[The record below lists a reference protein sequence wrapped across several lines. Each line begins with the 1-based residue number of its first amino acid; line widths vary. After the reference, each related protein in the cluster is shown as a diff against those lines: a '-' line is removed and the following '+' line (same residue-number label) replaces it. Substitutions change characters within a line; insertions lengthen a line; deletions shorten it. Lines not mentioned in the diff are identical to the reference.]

1 MKTTHWIVTNIC
13 PGMSRSHYFST
24 PDPKTLRYLNISNR
38 IGHEAHQTLNGFIWH
53 SIPLDTKLY
62 IDVTIKLP
70 KNGSRR
76 HAKQGI

>member
-1 MKTTHWIVTNIC
+1 MISENVSSLLVDKSLSVLWTSDILIIFSI
-13 PGMSRSHYFST
+13 GMVR
-24 PDPKTLRYLNISNR
+24 RYDTYN
-38 IGHEAHQTLNGFIWH
+38 QTLNGFIWH

>member
-1 MKTTHWIVTNIC
+1 MACFAYSPYGHQNRSCASPATNAPPMGAGGHGGVEVNVTYN
-13 PGMSRSHYFST
+13 
-24 PDPKTLRYLNISNR
+24 
-38 IGHEAHQTLNGFIWH
+38 QTLNGFIWH
-53 SIPLDTKLY
+53 LIPLDTKLY

>member
-1 MKTTHWIVTNIC
+1 M
-13 PGMSRSHYFST
+13 
-24 PDPKTLRYLNISNR
+24 
-38 IGHEAHQTLNGFIWH
+38 WH